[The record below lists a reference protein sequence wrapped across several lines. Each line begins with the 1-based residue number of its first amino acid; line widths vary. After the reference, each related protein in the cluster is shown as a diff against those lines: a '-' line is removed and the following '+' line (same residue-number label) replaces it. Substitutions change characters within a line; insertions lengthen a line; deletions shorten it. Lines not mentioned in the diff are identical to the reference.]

1 MYRREIFSALFLL
14 VFTST
19 YLFTQPITD
28 SQGDVGIGTI
38 SPDPSALFELRSTTK
53 GFLMPRMTSTQRN
66 AISDPATGL
75 MIYNTEDSV
84 IQWNWGTEFSPLW
97 YTVVGV
103 DTAGRLVAQLSPG
116 AIWYGNLDSNATEL
130 PIGNPGDFLR
140 VNSIGTA
147 PEWISASAA
156 PFWGLNGNGGTTPG
170 VNYVGTSDDVDF
182 VLATNGTE
190 RGRFYSSTN
199 GGGFGITGSF
209 RPNGDPGTT
218 NQVLTSQGS
227 SSPPAWSSDL
237 NVDNIT
243 ASGNATVGGDFD
255 VDGATTLD
263 DVTVDG
269 NVVIDGDLS
278 NTGNAVIASDPGS
291 NATVGNTTGTTTVQG
306 STTNV
311 DGDDV
316 NVGSTATTIDIGNA
330 GSTTTLDGTVVFT
343 NAPELP
349 LSEDALFVGNS
360 LDVATELPTTNDEGA
375 VLQQD
380 ASGTPIWSSDLN
392 VDNIAVS
399 GDLDVDGTTTLDD
412 VTVDGTQTN
421 TGDVSFTGTSF
432 TTSGGTTS
440 TFNGPVNINSDV
452 VIDGDLSNT
461 GNAVI
466 ASDPGSNATVGNTT
480 GTTTVQGSTTNVDGN
495 DVNVGSTATTI
506 DIGNAGS
513 TTTLDGTVVFTNAPE
528 LPLSEDALFVGNSL
542 DVATELPTTN
552 DEGAVLQQDASGTP
566 IWSSDLNVD
575 NIAVSGDLDV
585 DGTTTLDDVTVDGNV
600 VIDGDLSN
608 TGNAVIASDPGSN
621 ATVGNTTGTTTV
633 QGSTTNVDGN
643 DVNVGSTATT
653 IDIGNAGSTT
663 TIDGT
668 VVFTNALELPLSEDA
683 LFVGN
688 SLNVA
693 AELPTTNDEGAVLQQ
708 DASGTPIWSSDL
720 NVDNIAVSGDLDVD
734 GTTTLD
740 DVTVDGNVVI
750 DGDLSNTG
758 NAVIASDPGS
768 NATVGNTTGTTTV
781 QGSTTNVDGNDVN
794 IGSTAT
800 TIDIGNAGSTTTID
814 GTVVFTNAPELPLSE
829 DALFV
834 GNSLDVAAE
843 LPTTN
848 DEGAVLQQDASG
860 TPIWS
865 SDLNVDNIAV
875 SGDLDVDGTT
885 TLDDVTVDGNVV
897 IDGDL
902 SNTGNAVIAS
912 DPGSNATVGN
922 TTGTTTVQG
931 STTNVDGNDVNIGS
945 TATTIDIGN
954 AGSTTTIDGTVVFT
968 NALELPLS
976 EDALFVGNS
985 LDVAAE
991 LPTTND
997 EGAVLQQDA
1006 SGTPIW
1012 SSDLNVDNIAVS
1024 GDLDV
1029 DGATTL
1035 DDVTVDGT
1043 QTNTG
1048 DVSFTGTS
1056 FTTSGGTTST
1066 FNGPVNINSD
1076 VVIDGDLSNTGNA
1089 VIASDPGSN
1098 ATVGNTTGTTTVQ
1111 GSTTNVDGN
1120 DVNVGS
1126 TATTIDIGNA
1136 GSTTTIDGTVVFTNA
1151 PSIPLTL
1158 NNIWVGDGS
1167 NVQAELTPGTN
1178 GQVLT
1183 VVAGAPTWA
1192 TAVSGGVVTDATL
1205 TGDGTGGNPLG
1216 IDLTNA
1222 NSWTGTQTFSG
1233 VDVNGGSIDGT
1244 SIGSTTPSTGA
1255 FTTLGSTGATSL
1267 GDGDDNVT
1275 LNVGTGELVLTGID
1289 ADAAPTSVLTLN
1301 GSDQV
1306 RETSL
1311 SDLAT
1316 ELSDQ
1321 ISITTD
1327 ATLTGDG
1334 TTGSPL
1340 GIDLANANSWTGTQ
1354 TFSGVDVNGGSI
1366 DGTSIGSTTPSTG
1379 AFTTLGSTGA
1389 TSLGDGDDNVTL
1401 NVGTGELVLTG
1412 IDADAAP
1419 TSVLT
1424 LNGSDQVRETSLS
1437 DLATELSDQI
1447 SITTDATLTGDGTTG
1462 SPLGIDLANANSWTG
1477 TQTFSGVDV
1486 NGGSIDGTSIGSTTP
1501 STGAFTTLGSTGA
1514 TSLGDGDD
1522 NVTLNVGTGELV
1534 LTGIDADAAPTSV
1547 LTLNGSDQV
1556 RETSLSD
1563 LATELSDQISIT
1575 TDATLTGDGT
1585 TGSPLG
1591 IDLANANSWTGTQ
1604 TFSGVDVNGGSID
1617 GTSIGST
1624 TPSTGA
1630 FTTLNANST
1639 TTLGDGNGDNIT
1651 LDVSDA
1657 TTGGTLSVDVT
1668 NGTLDIDGLTQ
1679 DNSLTNILVIDGT
1692 GGVGSSTRD
1701 ELE

>member
-412 VTVDGTQTN
+412 VTVDG
-421 TGDVSFTGTSF
+421 
-432 TTSGGTTS
+432 
-440 TFNGPVNINSDV
+440 
-452 VIDGDLSNT
+452 
-461 GNAVI
+461 
-466 ASDPGSNATVGNTT
+466 
-480 GTTTVQGSTTNVDGN
+480 
-495 DVNVGSTATTI
+495 
-506 DIGNAGS
+506 
-513 TTTLDGTVVFTNAPE
+513 
-528 LPLSEDALFVGNSL
+528 
-542 DVATELPTTN
+542 
-552 DEGAVLQQDASGTP
+552 
-566 IWSSDLNVD
+566 
-575 NIAVSGDLDV
+575 
-585 DGTTTLDDVTVDGNV
+585 
-600 VIDGDLSN
+600 
-608 TGNAVIASDPGSN
+608 
-621 ATVGNTTGTTTV
+621 
-633 QGSTTNVDGN
+633 
-643 DVNVGSTATT
+643 
-653 IDIGNAGSTT
+653 
-663 TIDGT
+663 
-668 VVFTNALELPLSEDA
+668 
-683 LFVGN
+683 
-688 SLNVA
+688 
-693 AELPTTNDEGAVLQQ
+693 
-708 DASGTPIWSSDL
+708 
-720 NVDNIAVSGDLDVD
+720 
-734 GTTTLD
+734 
-740 DVTVDGNVVI
+740 
-750 DGDLSNTG
+750 
-758 NAVIASDPGS
+758 
-768 NATVGNTTGTTTV
+768 
-781 QGSTTNVDGNDVN
+781 
-794 IGSTAT
+794 
-800 TIDIGNAGSTTTID
+800 
-814 GTVVFTNAPELPLSE
+814 
-829 DALFV
+829 
-834 GNSLDVAAE
+834 
-843 LPTTN
+843 
-848 DEGAVLQQDASG
+848 
-860 TPIWS
+860 
-865 SDLNVDNIAV
+865 
-875 SGDLDVDGTT
+875 
-885 TLDDVTVDGNVV
+885 NVV

-1126 TATTIDIGNA
+1126 AATTIDIGNA

-1151 PSIPLTL
+1151 LELPLSEDAL
-1158 NNIWVGDGS
+1158 FVGNSLD
-1167 NVQAELTPGTN
+1167 VAAELPTTNDEGAVLQQDASGTPIWSSDLN
-1178 GQVLT
+1178 VDNI
-1183 VVAGAPTWA
+1183 
-1192 TAVSGGVVTDATL
+1192 AVSGDLDVDGATTLDDVTVD
-1205 TGDGTGGNPLG
+1205 
-1216 IDLTNA
+1216 
-1222 NSWTGTQTFSG
+1222 GTQTNTG
-1233 VDVNGGSIDGT
+1233 DVSFTGT
-1244 SIGSTTPSTGA
+1244 S
-1255 FTTLGSTGATSL
+1255 FTTSG
-1267 GDGDDNVT
+1267 
-1275 LNVGTGELVLTGID
+1275 
-1289 ADAAPTSVLTLN
+1289 
-1301 GSDQV
+1301 
-1306 RETSL
+1306 
-1311 SDLAT
+1311 
-1316 ELSDQ
+1316 
-1321 ISITTD
+1321 
-1327 ATLTGDG
+1327 G
-1334 TTGSPL
+1334 TTSTFNGPVN
-1340 GIDLANANSWTGTQ
+1340 INS
-1354 TFSGVDVNGGSI
+1354 
-1366 DGTSIGSTTPSTG
+1366 
-1379 AFTTLGSTGA
+1379 
-1389 TSLGDGDDNVTL
+1389 
-1401 NVGTGELVLTG
+1401 
-1412 IDADAAP
+1412 
-1419 TSVLT
+1419 
-1424 LNGSDQVRETSLS
+1424 
-1437 DLATELSDQI
+1437 
-1447 SITTDATLTGDGTTG
+1447 
-1462 SPLGIDLANANSWTG
+1462 
-1477 TQTFSGVDV
+1477 
-1486 NGGSIDGTSIGSTTP
+1486 
-1501 STGAFTTLGSTGA
+1501 
-1514 TSLGDGDD
+1514 
-1522 NVTLNVGTGELV
+1522 
-1534 LTGIDADAAPTSV
+1534 
-1547 LTLNGSDQV
+1547 
-1556 RETSLSD
+1556 
-1563 LATELSDQISIT
+1563 
-1575 TDATLTGDGT
+1575 
-1585 TGSPLG
+1585 
-1591 IDLANANSWTGTQ
+1591 
-1604 TFSGVDVNGGSID
+1604 
-1617 GTSIGST
+1617 
-1624 TPSTGA
+1624 
-1630 FTTLNANST
+1630 
-1639 TTLGDGNGDNIT
+1639 
-1651 LDVSDA
+1651 
-1657 TTGGTLSVDVT
+1657 
-1668 NGTLDIDGLTQ
+1668 
-1679 DNSLTNILVIDGT
+1679 
-1692 GGVGSSTRD
+1692 
-1701 ELE
+1701 